1 MLYLLKEPQ
10 LKRKYTKMRI
20 SYPQSLHPIFLK
32 LLHHNIKPIIV
43 GGYVRDALLR
53 KECQDIDIE
62 LYNIDSLEYVE
73 KILEAFGSV
82 NSVGK
87 SFGICK
93 LKYRDLELDFS
104 LPRTDSK
111 IASGHQGFQIKVDST
126 LNFTQASS
134 RRDFTINAM
143 GYDIETKKLLDPFH
157 GRDDLEKKILRAVD
171 FKKFDE
177 DPLRVLRAIMFS
189 SRFELKVA
197 NSLFVKCKSMMQANV
212 LQELPQE
219 RIFQEIKKILLQ
231 SKQPSKGFLL
241 LKHLDGFLFFR
252 EFTLISE
259 EEYFEI
265 LKSLD
270 IFKQSYFMKN
280 EDANITVMFALLCSK
295 FTITTKNSFLNRVTK
310 NKKMI
315 GTIEKLTQTQLR
327 LEDLQNYDIY
337 QLATKVNISL
347 YCVYLS
353 ALYHNDKKREID
365 NLIDK
370 AKSLGVFQ
378 KETTPFIKGRDLVN
392 FGLKPSALFSK
403 ILNDAYEAQMH
414 EQFKNKEEALIWIQN
429 YLSLL

>member
-1 MLYLLKEPQ
+1 MSIQ
-10 LKRKYTKMRI
+10 
-20 SYPQSLHPIFLK
+20 YPQSLHPIFLK

-43 GGYVRDALLR
+43 GGYVRDALL
-53 KECQDIDIE
+53 KKDSNDIDIE

-93 LKYRDLELDFS
+93 LKYRGLELDFS
-104 LPRTDSK
+104 LPRTDNK
-111 IASGHQGFQIKVDST
+111 IASGHQGFEIRVDTS

-143 GYDIETKKLLDPFH
+143 GYDIATKKLLDPFY
-157 GRDDLEKKILRAVD
+157 GRDDLEKKILKAVD
-171 FKKFDE
+171 LKKFDE

-189 SRFELKVA
+189 SRFELRVA

-241 LKHLDGFLFFR
+241 LKNLDGFLFFR

-259 EEYFEI
+259 EQYLEI
-265 LKSLD
+265 IKSLD
-270 IFKQSYFMKN
+270 IFKEFYFLQSEESN
-280 EDANITVMFALLCSK
+280 LAVMFALLSAK
-295 FTITTKNSFLNRVTK
+295 FKSLERKSFLKRVTN

-315 GTIEKLTQTQLR
+315 ETVEKLTQIEID
-327 LEDLQNYDIY
+327 LENLENYDIY
-337 QLATKVNISL
+337 KLATKVDIAL
-347 YCVYLS
+347 YSTYLS
-353 ALYHNDKKREID
+353 ACSHNNKKREID
-365 NLIDK
+365 SLLK
-370 AKSLGVFQ
+370 RAKDLGVLH
-378 KETTPFIKGRDLVN
+378 KKATPFIEGKELISL
-392 FGLKPSALFSK
+392 GLQPSPLFSK
-403 ILNDAYEAQMH
+403 ILDATYEAQMY
-414 EQFKNKEEALIWIQN
+414 EKFKNKKEALIWLHLNLKDICPQYN
-429 YLSLL
+429 QP